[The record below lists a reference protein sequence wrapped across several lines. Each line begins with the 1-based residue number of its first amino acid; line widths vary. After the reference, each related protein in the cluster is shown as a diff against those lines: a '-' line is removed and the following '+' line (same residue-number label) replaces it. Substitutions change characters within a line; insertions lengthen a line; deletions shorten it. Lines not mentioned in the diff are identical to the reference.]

1 MIPSLSAS
9 LAATATSGSKGESK
23 ASGNYGATYGPAD
36 FGTGSGVRGFV
47 NSPNFAAR
55 GATAVN
61 SATPEI
67 YNAPVKNKGKFAMI
81 VAFVIGGGLLLFFIL
96 KKKG

>member
-1 MIPSLSAS
+1 MMPSLSTS
-9 LAATATSGSKGESK
+9 SSATSKSGDAA

-67 YNAPVKNKGKFAMI
+67 YNSPVKNKGKFVMI
-81 VAFVIGGGLLLFFIL
+81 VAFVIGGLLLFFIL